1 MMMGEVFCEF
11 EPRELVVGGDA
22 PHDSR
27 LLKIRQVAVSGTA
40 RDVRDRVGDVRDA
53 EWPARG
59 GEELDHGLAAR
70 GVALIKSAQMYL
82 DELVQFLVGGVHVRI
97 VVVAVDGVTRGHGL
111 LSWVF
116 ILSCN
121 ETQSQSTVF
130 V

>member
-1 MMMGEVFCEF
+1 
-11 EPRELVVGGDA
+11 
-22 PHDSR
+22 
-27 LLKIRQVAVSGTA
+27 
-40 RDVRDRVGDVRDA
+40 
-53 EWPARG
+53 
-59 GEELDHGLAAR
+59 
-70 GVALIKSAQMYL
+70 MYL